1 MSRKRYVSQRKLS
14 ELTEQ
19 AGQVFGLTELNRVMA
34 PYAYFDDRV
43 RYVCRRK
50 ALWAA
55 LHNRLNV
62 GHPKGPRK
70 PHKWTVRNA
79 N

>member
-1 MSRKRYVSQRKLS
+1 MSRKRYLSEQRLS
-14 ELTEQ
+14 ELIEQ
-19 AGQVFGLTELNRVMA
+19 VGQVCGLAELNRVMA
-34 PYAYFDDRV
+34 PYAYFDERV
-43 RYVCRRK
+43 RYVCHRK

-70 PHKWTVRNA
+70 LHKWTVA
-79 N
+79 

>member
-14 ELTEQ
+14 EMVEKVGTIY
-19 AGQVFGLTELNRVMA
+19 GLAEVLRIIA
-34 PYAYFDDRV
+34 PYAYFDDRI

-62 GHPKGPRK
+62 GHPKGRRR
-70 PHKWTVRNA
+70 PHKWTEGGR
-79 N
+79 